1 MTQTRVD
8 VVEVLAEMVR
18 IPSVEPTQAGDQAAE
33 WGGEARMGRYVA
45 DFMERAGYRVEWQ
58 WVAEGRPNVI
68 CKGGAENPERIW
80 LVEGHMDTV
89 GVEGMRYPPFE
100 GAVREGRLW
109 GRGAADCKG
118 PLAAGMVACA
128 GADLEE
134 LARKGE
140 AIWFIGSMGEETG
153 NNGAR
158 ASLEVLPERVWRTI
172 ALEPTEAA
180 VVHASKGFAVLE
192 VDIEGRSAH
201 GSNPEVGLN
210 AIYGAQVF
218 TDRLRALCEREGERY
233 GSELT
238 GRPSVNLGLIRGGI
252 AANVVAPRCHLE
264 FDWRTV
270 PPETIGEVKE
280 KIGALLE
287 SMKEEG
293 VILGWEMRQQQNNE
307 ALWTSGD
314 SGLVREL
321 SAALQAAGLEGRKA
335 GVRWCC
341 DASIYCPRSDETVIF
356 GPGSIRQGHATEEF
370 IDVDELRRGTDGL
383 GRLWPRRSP

>member
-1 MTQTRVD
+1 
-8 VVEVLAEMVR
+8 
-18 IPSVEPTQAGDQAAE
+18 
-33 WGGEARMGRYVA
+33 
-45 DFMERAGYRVEWQ
+45 
-58 WVAEGRPNVI
+58 
-68 CKGGAENPERIW
+68 
-80 LVEGHMDTV
+80 
-89 GVEGMRYPPFE
+89 
-100 GAVREGRLW
+100 
-109 GRGAADCKG
+109 
-118 PLAAGMVACA
+118 MVACA

-158 ASLEVLPERVWRTI
+158 ASLEVLPEWVWRTI

-218 TDRLRALCEREGERY
+218 TDRLRTLCEREGARY

-383 GRLWPRRSP
+383 GRLWPRRSS